1 MSTDTVPANTTF
13 VSATDGGT
21 LASGVVT
28 WSVGNLAAGAS
39 GSVQMVVRVA
49 SPLANGTL
57 INNSSWTIA
66 SVELGTMPGQAVT
79 TTVGSAPVLAV
90 SKTDSPDPVAA
101 GGNLTYTLSYSNT
114 GNANAT
120 GVVLT
125 DTVPANTTFG
135 STAADGT
142 LASGVVTWSVGNL
155 AAGASGSVQMVVRVA
170 SPLANGTSIT
180 NSTYSIDSNE
190 TAPVSGAAVSTAVTS
205 APILAVSKTDSP
217 DPVAAGGNLTYT
229 LSYSNTGNANAT
241 GVVLTDT
248 IPANT
253 TFVSATAGGILAS
266 GAVTWS
272 VGNLAAGASGSVQLV
287 VRVASPLANGT
298 SITNSTYSIDSNETS
313 PVNGAAVSTATLA
326 GPTLSASMTDAPD
339 PVGAGANLTYTIAY
353 TNSGATGATGVVI
366 TDTVP
371 ANTTFVS
378 ATAGGTLATGVVT
391 WSVGNLAAGAS
402 GSVQMVVRVASPL
415 ANGTSITNST
425 YNIDSNETSPVSGA
439 SVSTAVTSAP
449 ILTVSKTDS
458 PDPVAAG
465 GNLTYT
471 LSYSNTGNA
480 NATGVVLTDTVPA
493 NTTFVSATAGGTLAS
508 GVVTWSPGNL
518 AAGASGSVQMVVR
531 VASPLANGTSITN
544 GTYGI
549 DSNETTAVN
558 GAAVSTTVT
567 SAPLLAV
574 SKTDSPDPVAAG
586 GSLTYT
592 LSYSNTGNANAT
604 GVVLTD
610 TVPANTTFVSATAGG
625 TLAGGVVTWSLCNLA
640 AGATGSVQMVVPV
653 ASPLANGT
661 SITNSTYSID
671 SNETS
676 PVNCASLPTAVT
688 SAPTLAVSKT
698 DAPDPVAAGGN
709 LTYTLSY
716 SNTG

>member
-1 MSTDTVPANTTF
+1 
-13 VSATDGGT
+13 
-21 LASGVVT
+21 
-28 WSVGNLAAGAS
+28 
-39 GSVQMVVRVA
+39 
-49 SPLANGTL
+49 
-57 INNSSWTIA
+57 
-66 SVELGTMPGQAVT
+66 
-79 TTVGSAPVLAV
+79 
-90 SKTDSPDPVAA
+90 
-101 GGNLTYTLSYSNT
+101 
-114 GNANAT
+114 
-120 GVVLT
+120 
-125 DTVPANTTFG
+125 
-135 STAADGT
+135 
-142 LASGVVTWSVGNL
+142 
-155 AAGASGSVQMVVRVA
+155 
-170 SPLANGTSIT
+170 
-180 NSTYSIDSNE
+180 TYSIDSNE
-190 TAPVSGAAVSTAVTS
+190 TSPVSGASVSTAVTS

-229 LSYSNTGNANAT
+229 
-241 GVVLTDT
+241 
-248 IPANT
+248 
-253 TFVSATAGGILAS
+253 
-266 GAVTWS
+266 
-272 VGNLAAGASGSVQLV
+272 
-287 VRVASPLANGT
+287 
-298 SITNSTYSIDSNETS
+298 
-313 PVNGAAVSTATLA
+313 
-326 GPTLSASMTDAPD
+326 
-339 PVGAGANLTYTIAY
+339 IAY
-353 TNSGATGATGVVI
+353 ANNGSAGATGVVI
-366 TDTVP
+366 TDSVP
-371 ANTTFVS
+371 ANTTFLS
-378 ATAGGTLATGVVT
+378 ATAGGTLASGVVT

-402 GSVQMVVRVASPL
+402 GSVQMVARLASPL

-425 YNIDSNETSPVSGA
+425 YSIDSHETSPVSGA

-449 ILTVSKTDS
+449 ILAVSKTDS

-544 GTYGI
+544 GTYAI
-549 DSNETTAVN
+549 DSNETSPVS
-558 GAAVSTTVT
+558 GASVSTAVT
-567 SAPLLAV
+567 SAPILAV

-586 GSLTYT
+586 GNLTYT

-625 TLAGGVVTWSLCNLA
+625 TLASGVVTWSPGNLA
-640 AGATGSVQMVVPV
+640 AGASGSVQMVVRVASPLANGTSITNGTYAIDSNETSPVSGASSSTALPAAPILAVSKTDSPDPVAAGGNLTYTLSYSNTGNTNATGVVLTDTVPANTTFVSATTGGTLASGVVTWSPGNLAAGASGSVQMVVRV

-676 PVNCASLPTAVT
+676 PVNGAAVSTAT
-688 SAPTLAVSKT
+688 LAGPTLSASMT

-709 LTYTLSY
+709 LTYTIAYTNSGATGATGVVITDTVPANTTFVSATAGGTLASGVVTWSIGNLAAGASGSVQMVVRVASPLANGTSISNSTY
-716 SNTG
+716 SIDSNETSPVNGAAVSTAV

>member
-1 MSTDTVPANTTF
+1 
-13 VSATDGGT
+13 

-28 WSVGNLAAGAS
+28 WSPGNLAAGAS

-49 SPLANGTL
+49 SPLANGTS
-57 INNSSWTIA
+57 ITNSTYGIDSNETA
-66 SVELGTMPGQAVT
+66 PVAGAAVS
-79 TTVGSAPVLAV
+79 TTVTSAPLLSV

-101 GGNLTYTLSYSNT
+101 GGSLTYTLSYSNT

-125 DTVPANTTFG
+125 DTVPANTTFV
-135 STAADGT
+135 SATAGGT
-142 LASGVVTWSVGNL
+142 LASGVVTWSPGNL

-190 TAPVSGAAVSTAVTS
+190 TSPVSGASVSTAVTS

-248 IPANT
+248 VPANT
-253 TFVSATAGGILAS
+253 TFVSATAGGTLAS
-266 GAVTWS
+266 GVVTWS
-272 VGNLAAGASGSVQLV
+272 PGNLAAGASGSVQMVVRVASPLANGTSITNSTYSIDSNETSPVSGASVSTAVTSAPILAVSKTDSPDPVAAGGNLTYTLSYSNTGNANATGVVLTDTVPANTTFVSATAGGTLASGVVTWSPGNLAAGASGSVQMV

-378 ATAGGTLATGVVT
+378 ATAGGTLASGVVT

-425 YNIDSNETSPVSGA
+425 YSIDSNETSPVSGA

-449 ILTVSKTDS
+449 ILAVSKTDS

-493 NTTFVSATAGGTLAS
+493 NTT
-508 GVVTWSPGNL
+508 
-518 AAGASGSVQMVVR
+518 
-531 VASPLANGTSITN
+531 
-544 GTYGI
+544 
-549 DSNETTAVN
+549 
-558 GAAVSTTVT
+558 
-567 SAPLLAV
+567 
-574 SKTDSPDPVAAG
+574 
-586 GSLTYT
+586 
-592 LSYSNTGNANAT
+592 
-604 GVVLTD
+604 
-610 TVPANTTFVSATAGG
+610 
-625 TLAGGVVTWSLCNLA
+625 
-640 AGATGSVQMVVPV
+640 
-653 ASPLANGT
+653 
-661 SITNSTYSID
+661 
-671 SNETS
+671 
-676 PVNCASLPTAVT
+676 
-688 SAPTLAVSKT
+688 
-698 DAPDPVAAGGN
+698 
-709 LTYTLSY
+709 
-716 SNTG
+716 

>member
-1 MSTDTVPANTTF
+1 TYSIDSNETSPVSGASVSTAVTSAPILAVSKTDSPDPVAAGGNLTYTIAYANNGSAGATGVVITDSVPANTTF
-13 VSATDGGT
+13 LSATAGGT

-39 GSVQMVVRVA
+39 GSVQMVAR
-49 SPLANGTL
+49 L
-57 INNSSWTIA
+57 
-66 SVELGTMPGQAVT
+66 
-79 TTVGSAPVLAV
+79 
-90 SKTDSPDPVAA
+90 
-101 GGNLTYTLSYSNT
+101 
-114 GNANAT
+114 
-120 GVVLT
+120 
-125 DTVPANTTFG
+125 
-135 STAADGT
+135 
-142 LASGVVTWSVGNL
+142 
-155 AAGASGSVQMVVRVA
+155 A

-180 NSTYSIDSNE
+180 NSTYSIDSHE
-190 TAPVSGAAVSTAVTS
+190 TSPVSGASVSTAVTS

-248 IPANT
+248 
-253 TFVSATAGGILAS
+253 
-266 GAVTWS
+266 
-272 VGNLAAGASGSVQLV
+272 
-287 VRVASPLANGT
+287 
-298 SITNSTYSIDSNETS
+298 
-313 PVNGAAVSTATLA
+313 
-326 GPTLSASMTDAPD
+326 
-339 PVGAGANLTYTIAY
+339 
-353 TNSGATGATGVVI
+353 
-366 TDTVP
+366 VP

-378 ATAGGTLATGVVT
+378 ATAGGTLASGVVT
-391 WSVGNLAAGAS
+391 WSIGNLAAGAS

-425 YNIDSNETSPVSGA
+425 YSIDSNETSPVSGA

-449 ILTVSKTDS
+449 ILAVSKTDS

-544 GTYGI
+544 ATYNI
-549 DSNETTAVN
+549 DSNETSPVN
-558 GAAVSTTVT
+558 GAAVSTTVS

-586 GSLTYT
+586 GNLTYT
-592 LSYSNTGNANAT
+592 IAYANNGSAGAT
-604 GVVLTD
+604 GVVITD
-610 TVPANTTFVSATAGG
+610 SVPANTTFVSATAGG
-625 TLAGGVVTWSLCNLA
+625 TLASGAVTWSVGNLA
-640 AGATGSVQMVVPV
+640 AGASGSAQLVVRV

-661 SITNSTYSID
+661 SITNGTYGID
-671 SNETS
+671 SNETA
-676 PVNCASLPTAVT
+676 PVSGAAVST
-688 SAPTLAVSKT
+688 TVSSAPLLSVSKT
-698 DAPDPVAAGGN
+698 DSPDPVAAGGN
-709 LTYTLSY
+709 LTYT
-716 SNTG
+716 

>member
-1 MSTDTVPANTTF
+1 
-13 VSATDGGT
+13 
-21 LASGVVT
+21 
-28 WSVGNLAAGAS
+28 
-39 GSVQMVVRVA
+39 MVVRVA
-49 SPLANGTL
+49 SPLANGTS
-57 INNSSWTIA
+57 ITNSTYSIDSNETSPVSGA
-66 SVELGTMPGQAVT
+66 SVSTAVT
-79 TTVGSAPVLAV
+79 SAPILAV

-120 GVVLT
+120 GVVIT
-125 DTVPANTTFG
+125 DTVPANTTFV
-135 STAADGT
+135 SATAGGT
-142 LASGVVTWSVGNL
+142 LASGVVTWPVGNL
-155 AAGASGSVQMVVRVA
+155 AAGATGSVQMVVRVA

-190 TAPVSGAAVSTAVTS
+190 TSPVSGASVSTAVTS

-439 SVSTAVTSAP
+439 SVSTAVTSA
-449 ILTVSKTDS
+449 
-458 PDPVAAG
+458 
-465 GNLTYT
+465 
-471 LSYSNTGNA
+471 
-480 NATGVVLTDTVPA
+480 
-493 NTTFVSATAGGTLAS
+493 
-508 GVVTWSPGNL
+508 
-518 AAGASGSVQMVVR
+518 
-531 VASPLANGTSITN
+531 
-544 GTYGI
+544 
-549 DSNETTAVN
+549 
-558 GAAVSTTVT
+558 
-567 SAPLLAV
+567 
-574 SKTDSPDPVAAG
+574 
-586 GSLTYT
+586 
-592 LSYSNTGNANAT
+592 
-604 GVVLTD
+604 
-610 TVPANTTFVSATAGG
+610 
-625 TLAGGVVTWSLCNLA
+625 
-640 AGATGSVQMVVPV
+640 
-653 ASPLANGT
+653 
-661 SITNSTYSID
+661 
-671 SNETS
+671 
-676 PVNCASLPTAVT
+676 
-688 SAPTLAVSKT
+688 
-698 DAPDPVAAGGN
+698 
-709 LTYTLSY
+709 
-716 SNTG
+716 